1 MDKNLD
7 EAVEAILAA
16 ANGDARLA
24 LRGALTE
31 MVKLH
36 AELAH
41 LYAIS
46 EHGKKPAGK
55 FSLH

>member
-7 EAVEAILAA
+7 EAVEAIPAAPRAAGLA
-16 ANGDARLA
+16 
-24 LRGALTE
+24 E